1 MEDAQSEDG
10 STTTTVSRT
19 NRYVFHN
26 KHSDLVNLSQDKRT
40 SSRQLPMICFNQ
52 GIVFSDQPL
61 QDNEIFEVRIDETIG
76 LWNGSIE
83 IGRLLSY

>member
-1 MEDAQSEDG
+1 MEEAESQDG

-26 KHSDLVNLSQDKRT
+26 KHSDLVNLSQDRRT
-40 SSRQLPMICFNQ
+40 AYRRSPQSCFDQ

-61 QDNEIFEVRIDETIG
+61 QDNEIFEVQIDQKIQ

-83 IGRLLSY
+83 IGR

>member
-1 MEDAQSEDG
+1 MWADR
-10 STTTTVSRT
+10 V
-19 NRYVFHN
+19 NYVIR
-26 KHSDLVNLSQDKRT
+26 KIPYSGVKG
-40 SSRQLPMICFNQ
+40 CFNQ

-83 IGRLLSY
+83 IGR

>member
-10 STTTTVSRT
+10 STTTVSRT

-40 SSRQLPMICFNQ
+40 AYRRSPKSCFNQ

>member
-1 MEDAQSEDG
+1 MEEAESQDG

-19 NRYVFHN
+19 NRYVFHH
-26 KHSDLVNLSQDKRT
+26 KHSDLVNLSQDRRT
-40 SSRQLPMICFNQ
+40 AYRRSPQSCFDQ

-61 QDNEIFEVRIDETIG
+61 QDNEIFEVQIDQKIQ

-83 IGRLLSY
+83 IGR

>member
-1 MEDAQSEDG
+1 MEEAESQDG

-19 NRYVFHN
+19 NRYVFHH
-26 KHSDLVNLSQDKRT
+26 KHSDLVNLSQDRRT
-40 SSRQLPMICFNQ
+40 AYRRSPQSCFDQ

-61 QDNEIFEVRIDETIG
+61 QDNEIFEVQIDEKIQ

-83 IGRLLSY
+83 IGR

>member
-10 STTTTVSRT
+10 STTTVSRT
-19 NRYVFHN
+19 NRYVFHH

-40 SSRQLPMICFNQ
+40 ASRQLPMLCISQ

-76 LWNGSIE
+76 LWNGCIE

>member
-10 STTTTVSRT
+10 STTTVSRT
-19 NRYVFHN
+19 NRYVFHH

-40 SSRQLPMICFNQ
+40 ASRQLPMICFNQ